1 VSSFRESV
9 HNYWVL
15 ARFDRPIGTLILLWP
30 ALWALWL
37 ASDGKPDIL
46 VLTVITLGVIVMRAA
61 GCVINDYADRDFDP
75 HVERTKT
82 RPIAAG
88 KIKPKSAL
96 IFFVVLCA
104 IAFGLVLLL
113 NTLTIQLSFIG
124 AFLAASYPF
133 MKRYTH
139 LPQAYLGIAFGW
151 AVPMTFAAQMNT
163 VPFVAWVL
171 YLAVTLWA
179 LVYDTMYAMVDKDDD
194 LKIGV
199 KSTAIL
205 FGNYDRHIMAVLQC
219 VILLLLYI
227 VGELQHL
234 GAFYY
239 LGLLIAA
246 GFSVYQQ
253 QLIIHREK
261 TACFRAF
268 LNNNWF
274 GLVVFLGI
282 LLHYQLVT

>member
-1 VSSFRESV
+1 MSSFRESV

-104 IAFGLVLLL
+104 VAFGLVLLL
-113 NTLTIQLSFIG
+113 NTLTIELSFIG
-124 AFLAASYPF
+124 AFLAATYPF

-151 AVPMTFAAQMNT
+151 AVPMAFAAQMNT
-163 VPFVAWVL
+163 IPPVAWVL

-205 FGNYDRHIMAVLQC
+205 FGNYERHIMAVLQC
-219 VILLLLYI
+219 VILLLLFI
-227 VGELQHL
+227 VGELQNL
-234 GAFYY
+234 GTFYY
-239 LGLLIAA
+239 LSLLIAA

-253 QLIIHREK
+253 KLIFHREK

-274 GLVVFLGI
+274 GLVVFLGL
-282 LLHYQLVT
+282 LLHYLVS

>member
-1 VSSFRESV
+1 
-9 HNYWVL
+9 
-15 ARFDRPIGTLILLWP
+15 
-30 ALWALWL
+30 
-37 ASDGKPDIL
+37 

-104 IAFGLVLLL
+104 VAFGLVLLL
-113 NTLTIQLSFIG
+113 NTLTIKLSFIG

-151 AVPMTFAAQMNT
+151 AVPMAFAAQMNT
-163 VPFVAWVL
+163 IPPVAWVL

-205 FGNYDRHIMAVLQC
+205 FGNYERHIMAVLQC
-219 VILLLLYI
+219 VILLLLFI
-227 VGELQHL
+227 VGELQNL
-234 GAFYY
+234 GTFYY
-239 LGLLIAA
+239 LSLLIAA

-253 QLIIHREK
+253 KLIFHREK

-274 GLVVFLGI
+274 GLVVFLGL
-282 LLHYQLVT
+282 LLHYLVS

>member
-1 VSSFRESV
+1 MSSFRESV

-113 NTLTIQLSFIG
+113 NTLTIKLSFIG

-151 AVPMTFAAQMNT
+151 AVPMAFAAQMNAI
-163 VPFVAWVL
+163 PPVAWVL

-205 FGNYDRHIMAVLQC
+205 FGNYDRHIMAILQC
-219 VILLLLYI
+219 VILLLLFI
-227 VGELQHL
+227 VGELKNL
-234 GAFYY
+234 GPFYY
-239 LGLLIAA
+239 LSLLIAA
-246 GFSVYQQ
+246 GFFVYQQ
-253 QLIIHREK
+253 KLIFHREK

-274 GLVVFLGI
+274 GLVVFLG
-282 LLHYQLVT
+282 LLLDYLVS

>member
-1 VSSFRESV
+1 MSSFRESV

-104 IAFGLVLLL
+104 VAFGLVLLL
-113 NTLTIQLSFIG
+113 NTLTIELSFIG
-124 AFLAASYPF
+124 AFLAATYPF

-151 AVPMTFAAQMNT
+151 AVPMAFAAQMNT
-163 VPFVAWVL
+163 IPPVAWVL

-205 FGNYDRHIMAVLQC
+205 FGNYERHIMAVLQC
-219 VILLLLYI
+219 VILLLLFI
-227 VGELQHL
+227 VGELQNL
-234 GAFYY
+234 GTFYY
-239 LGLLIAA
+239 LSLLIAA

-253 QLIIHREK
+253 KLIFHREK

-274 GLVVFLGI
+274 GLVVFLG
-282 LLHYQLVT
+282 LLFNYQLVT